1 MLVVRPELPPPPNV
15 SIALA
20 IPENTL
26 GTVILCIPCITSCSV
41 PDTFLMFT
49 SVPVRNP

>member
-1 MLVVRPELPPPPNV
+1 MLVVRPELPPPPKS

-20 IPENTL
+20 IPDITL
-26 GTVILCIPCITSCSV
+26 GIVILCIPCITSCSV
-41 PDTFLMFT
+41 PDTFLMFI